1 MQYSII
7 FSASLSLS
15 LTATVSAHGIIRNV
29 VGANGVSMPGLG
41 GKSASCSH
49 YSLGM
54 NNLTPRTVADG
65 TPRDCVANSCGA
77 QADTCIIRDAE
88 IAQGKSP
95 LGWTQGNGEVTADKV
110 VAAFMGRGNNAP
122 TNSGAS
128 GAVGVEDD
136 LSAQRNQRREEH
148 MNEMRDTFSS
158 FLNLPGI
165 GALGLGGKPSSFP
178 KETLVGDMAGQ
189 GAVKGM
195 PTSND
200 DGDISLVYRQVCKN

>member
-1 MQYSII
+1 
-7 FSASLSLS
+7 
-15 LTATVSAHGIIRNV
+15 
-29 VGANGVSMPGLG
+29 
-41 GKSASCSH
+41 
-49 YSLGM
+49 
-54 NNLTPRTVADG
+54 
-65 TPRDCVANSCGA
+65 
-77 QADTCIIRDAE
+77 
-88 IAQGKSP
+88 
-95 LGWTQGNGEVTADKV
+95 
-110 VAAFMGRGNNAP
+110 MGRGNNAP

-200 DGDISLVYRQVCKN
+200 DGDISLVYRQVRKKKNSSHSIYPALTLICHLDQPGWCRSPDGCY